1 MDTPSPIL
9 NTSGFISESA
19 FRLFLLNN
27 SDIITLVDAKGKILF
42 QSSSAKQK
50 MTYGENE
57 LKGVNILEVVHPDDV
72 KHVYQAFARALL
84 RDGASERIEFR
95 LKNAD
100 GSYLNLEAFGNN
112 QLNNPELNA
121 FIINSRDIT
130 PLKKAIEEKNQLI
143 LELSKMNED
152 LEKYNFIT
160 THNMRGPLANI
171 LAISNL
177 LLEDKQADVE
187 LVNGLKLSAEQLN
200 QTLSDIILGIN
211 LRKSNPIEANS
222 IVLSDLVRTELAALE
237 LDLKAIDTNILVDIN
252 ETLTLNFPQNILR
265 YAIHAILSNAI
276 HYRKP
281 DTCLELR
288 IMAFENAGK
297 VYIEFMDNG
306 LGMEIERIKDRLF
319 GFYQRFHKESS
330 GKGLSLFLVRT
341 KLEALGAKISL
352 KSKLGQGSTFVIEIP
367 IF

>member
-1 MDTPSPIL
+1 MDTNAPIL
-9 NTSGFISESA
+9 NASGFISESA

-27 SDIITLVDAKGKILF
+27 SDIITLVDATGKILF

-57 LKGVNILEVVHPDDV
+57 LKGINILEIVHPDDL
-72 KHVYQAFARALL
+72 KHVSEAFERALL
-84 RDGASERIEFR
+84 RDGASDRIEFR
-95 LKNAD
+95 LRNAD

-112 QLNNPELNA
+112 QLNNPELKA

-130 PLKKAIEEKNQLI
+130 PLKNAIEEKNQLI

-177 LLEDKQADVE
+177 LQDDERCDEE
-187 LVNGLKLSAEQLN
+187 LLTGLKLSAEQLN
-200 QTLSDIILGIN
+200 QTLSDLILGIG
-211 LRKSNPIEANS
+211 LRRSDPIQSNS
-222 IVLSDLVRTELAALE
+222 ICVKDLVQTELAQFDADFKALH
-237 LDLKAIDTNILVDIN
+237 ANILVDIN
-252 ETLTLNFPQNILR
+252 DSLTINFPQNILR
-265 YAIHAILSNAI
+265 YAINAIVKNAI

-281 DTCLELR
+281 MQALELR
-288 IMAFENAGK
+288 VMAFENAAK
-297 VYIEFMDNG
+297 VHIEFMDNG
-306 LGMEIERIKDRLF
+306 LGLETERIKDRLF